1 MVANEKQLSE
11 IIEPRTEL
19 VEAAK
24 KAAVKIAARAKE
36 TDQSRRVPLENIQDL
51 HDAGL
56 LTVAIPKENGG
67 TEADLVTQV
76 ALYELIG
83 GACASTAWIMGNHSV
98 LCTRAMGL
106 MGEDAN
112 WLIKDVVENGSLISH
127 AAIPGGDTKPAPG
140 GFVSVSYTH
149 LTLPTKA

>member
-1 MVANEKQLSE
+1 MVANEKQPSE

-83 GACASTAWIMGNHSV
+83 GACASTA
-98 LCTRAMGL
+98 
-106 MGEDAN
+106 
-112 WLIKDVVENGSLISH
+112 
-127 AAIPGGDTKPAPG
+127 
-140 GFVSVSYTH
+140 
-149 LTLPTKA
+149 

>member
-83 GACASTAWIMGNHSV
+83 GACASTTRTGKTV
-98 LCTRAMGL
+98 GTRA
-106 MGEDAN
+106 
-112 WLIKDVVENGSLISH
+112 
-127 AAIPGGDTKPAPG
+127 PARAG
-140 GFVSVSYTH
+140 VSRAGA
-149 LTLPTKA
+149 P